1 MKFLELDEQVLPMV
15 KINTAMFN
23 DAIIQIIIPEVVL
36 KLTLPAF
43 WSQAVFSSF
52 THKNFVLESHFLH
65 EGQLPF
71 SV

>member
-1 MKFLELDEQVLPMV
+1 MKFLELDEQVLLMV

-43 WSQAVFSSF
+43 
-52 THKNFVLESHFLH
+52 
-65 EGQLPF
+65 
-71 SV
+71 